1 MANQP
6 LAELTWF
13 RVGGPA
19 QVLFMPED
27 EADLAYFLA
36 PTAGRYSRH
45 RGRARLQPDR
55 ARRGVPGVVIRL
67 GRGFGEVKV
76 EDGARIRAGT
86 AVPDVKVSRA
96 AQEAAITG
104 LAFFRGIPG
113 AIGGALR
120 MNGGAYGR
128 ETKDALIEARG
139 VDRQGRLHV
148 FTNGDMHYT
157 YRHCGAPDDVIFTQA
172 LFQGAPGD
180 PAAIAA
186 EMEKI
191 TESREATQPIKSRT
205 GGSTFKNPPGH
216 KAWQLI
222 DAAGCRGLKH
232 GAAQVSEMH
241 CNFPDQSRRRHRRR
255 HRDAGRDGA
264 PARAREFRR
273 RARMGDQADRKGRPM
288 SQARSARFVTSCMA
302 HAVDPRRRGQ
312 LSPTSRCNG
321 RSRLQRRGISQARLR
336 RRNDEQARRRSDGR
350 LVGRARGLVALRQG
364 LRRCAGA
371 AGYRVTR
378 IDVGR
383 DIAAV
388 LTTVKPDVALNVLHG
403 RPGEDGTLQGILEI
417 LAIPYTHSGV
427 MASAVAMQKDV
438 AKDLFRAPA
447 CRSRR
452 RGGLPLGGGQRPPAC
467 RRPT

>member
-1 MANQP
+1 MTFPDLAADLKARLPQLRGRLMSNQP

-27 EADLAYFLA
+27 EADLAYFL
-36 PTAGRYSRH
+36 GRLPPEIPVTVVGLGSNLIVRD
-45 RGRARLQPDR
+45 G
-55 ARRGVPGVVIRL
+55 GVPGVVIRL
-67 GRGFGEVKV
+67 GRGFSEVKV
-76 EDGARIRAGT
+76 GEGTRIRAGT

-139 VDRQGRLHV
+139 VDRQGRVRV
-148 FTNGDMHYT
+148 FANADMHYT

-180 PAAIAA
+180 PAKIAA

-222 DAAGCRGLKH
+222 DAAGCRGLKR
-232 GAAQVSEMH
+232 GGAQVSEMH
-241 CNFPDQSRRRHRRR
+241 CNFLINLGTATAADIETLGETVRRRVK
-255 HRDAGRDGA
+255 
-264 PARAREFRR
+264 EN
-273 RARMGDQADRKGRPM
+273 
-288 SQARSARFVTSCMA
+288 S
-302 HAVDPRRRGQ
+302 
-312 LSPTSRCNG
+312 
-321 RSRLQRRGISQARLR
+321 GIELEWEIKRI
-336 RRNDEQARRRSDGR
+336 
-350 LVGRARGLVALRQG
+350 
-364 LRRCAGA
+364 GA
-371 AGYRVTR
+371 A
-378 IDVGR
+378 
-383 DIAAV
+383 
-388 LTTVKPDVALNVLHG
+388 
-403 RPGEDGTLQGILEI
+403 
-417 LAIPYTHSGV
+417 
-427 MASAVAMQKDV
+427 
-438 AKDLFRAPA
+438 
-447 CRSRR
+447 
-452 RGGLPLGGGQRPPAC
+452 
-467 RRPT
+467 